1 MQPSDLNSF
10 NRPETFLKRR
20 VEANVRYSYLFD
32 RFQTHNFL
40 DWHYKYQLYDLATW
54 DFEKHPYNVKE
65 DVNLTKAVP
74 PYCERFDEFLG
85 YWLSHSTPI
94 NTPALLEGYFP
105 YVDKIDSL
113 YLEDVLNELALIGG
127 TPDAVHVTTKG
138 SNLGIG
144 PGVCTC
150 YTRNIARAQKWLT
163 DAKAHLQQ
171 QTDSL
176 TAKPKV
182 QRQSI
187 ANTHSVIP
195 LASLLKN
202 GFSVEDLN
210 QLLSKIGI
218 IEVGKHSVDS
228 KAGVWTAVIEA
239 LRERKLLDTSNS
251 KVLYSALVQQYGQGN
266 DKNLPSL
273 RTIQRGY
280 NSQNILANHS
290 YNLII
295 GLLGVK

>member
-1 MQPSDLNSF
+1 MQPSGLNSF
-10 NRPETFLKRR
+10 HRPQTFLKRR
-20 VEANVRYSYLFD
+20 VEANVRYSYLFE

-40 DWHYKYQLYDLATW
+40 DWHYKSQLHDLATW

-65 DVNLTKAVP
+65 EVNLIKAVP

-94 NTPALLEGYFP
+94 NTPALLESYFP
-105 YVDKIDSL
+105 QVDEIDSI
-113 YLEDVLNELALIGG
+113 YLEDLLDELALIGG
-127 TPDAVHVTTKG
+127 TPDAVYVTIKG

-150 YTRNIARAQKWLT
+150 YARNIARAQKWLT
-163 DAKAHLQQ
+163 NAKAHLQQ
-171 QTDSL
+171 QADSL
-176 TAKPKV
+176 IAKPEA
-182 QRQSI
+182 QRQSSVG
-187 ANTHSVIP
+187 THDVVP

-210 QLLSKIGI
+210 QLLYKAGI
-218 IEVGKHSVDS
+218 IEPGKHSVDS

-239 LRERKLLDTSNS
+239 LREKNLLDTSNS
-251 KVLYSALVQQYGQGN
+251 KVLHNALVQQYGQGN

-273 RTIQRGY
+273 RTIQRKY
-280 NSQNILANHS
+280 NPQNALAKHS
-290 YNLII
+290 YTLIV
-295 GLLGVK
+295 GLLGAK